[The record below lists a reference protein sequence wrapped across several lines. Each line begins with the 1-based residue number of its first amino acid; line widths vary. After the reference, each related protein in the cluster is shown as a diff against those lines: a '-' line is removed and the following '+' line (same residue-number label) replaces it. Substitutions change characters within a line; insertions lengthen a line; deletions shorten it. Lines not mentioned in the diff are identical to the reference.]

1 MTMTNDA
8 HETPQ
13 MAARRLAQPV
23 IQKGFQPE
31 ALHVYH
37 DQNNQPLYWRIRLKH
52 PETQAKWIRPMH
64 QRGEQT
70 FVIGEPDFPGKK
82 PLYQLPA
89 IRQQPQATVWITEG
103 EWCADKLNRLGI
115 MATTSGGADS
125 ADAADWTPLA
135 NRTVIIWPDNDAA
148 GLKYA
153 QTVTT
158 LLRTLNCTVQWVNIS
173 ALNLPPKG
181 DCVDWLRANPRA
193 TATEIAALSLQEP
206 IVPVTPSIISNNK
219 TTFSEK
225 SSKSNSDFVVN
236 DQGVFHSDGDEKRW
250 ICSRLEIQALVR
262 DKASENW
269 GRLLAVT
276 DADRQIHRWAMP
288 MEMLKGSA
296 DELRGELLRLGLQI
310 APGLK
315 ARQRLIEYITTTQPE
330 TRARCVTKTGWYQQV
345 FVLPDHTIG
354 ATNEPVIYQADN
366 IINPYQTSGT
376 LVDWQRHIAAYCIGN
391 SRLVLAISCG
401 FAAVLLHPAGAESG
415 GLHFIGE
422 SSTGKTT
429 ALKVA
434 ASVFGAPDYLQR
446 WRATTNGIESLAA
459 LRSDTLLVL
468 DELAQVDP
476 KEAGEIAYLLANGSG
491 KARAGKN
498 GAARTRQEWRLL
510 FLSAGEVG
518 LAQHI
523 REAGKKAKAG
533 QTVRLVDVPAD
544 AGQGLGI
551 FDTLHGCASG
561 AALSKQLIDA
571 SAIHYG
577 TAAQSFLECITQPD
591 VIAHLS
597 AAIQTHY
604 QAFLEK
610 NLPPACG
617 GQVHRVCDRFALI
630 AAGGEL
636 ATYYNITGW
645 PPGEAEQAATRC
657 FQAWLEQR
665 GHTDNQERTAFL
677 AQVQAFFEA
686 HGASRFEDMYP
697 SNQSQ
702 YIINRVGF
710 RQRNGLDQYEYFVL
724 PEMFRREICQGVDPR
739 WAAKILIEVGM
750 LSPSSE
756 GKAQTPHR
764 LPGEG
769 VKKCYHFARS
779 EPEPSTHK
787 NQI

>member
-1 MTMTNDA
+1 MMNNS

-13 MAARRLAQPV
+13 MAARRLAKPV
-23 IQKGFQPE
+23 IQKGYIPE

-64 QRGEQT
+64 QRDEQT

-89 IRQQPQATVWITEG
+89 ILQQPQATVWITEG
-103 EWCADKLNRLGI
+103 EWCTDKLSQLGI
-115 MATTSGGADS
+115 LTTTSGSTAS

-135 NRTVIIWPDNDAA
+135 NRNVIIWPDNDEA
-148 GLKYA
+148 GIKYA

-158 LLRTLNCTVQWVNIS
+158 LLRALNCMVQWVNLS
-173 ALNLPPKG
+173 ALNLPLKS
-181 DCVDWLRANPRA
+181 DCVDWLLANPHA
-193 TATEIAALSLQEP
+193 TATEITALTRQEP
-206 IVPVTPSIISNNK
+206 TLLIAPSSVNNENK
-219 TTFSEK
+219 LTCSEQSKKSEK
-225 SSKSNSDFVVN
+225 SDSGFIVN
-236 DQGVFHSDGDEKRW
+236 DQGVFYSDGDEKRW

-262 DKASENW
+262 DRASENW
-269 GRLLAVT
+269 GRLLALT
-276 DADRQIHRWAMP
+276 DADGQIHRWAMP

-315 ARQRLIEYITTTQPE
+315 ARQRLVEYITTTQPE

-366 IINPYQTSGT
+366 LINPYQTSGT
-376 LVDWQRHIAAYCIGN
+376 LADWQRHIAAYCVGN
-391 SRLVLAISCG
+391 SRLVLAVACG
-401 FAAVLLHPAGAESG
+401 FAAILLHPAGAESG
-415 GLHFIGE
+415 GLHFVGE

-468 DELAQVDP
+468 DELSQVDP
-476 KEAGEIAYLLANGSG
+476 KEAGEIAYMLANGSG

-498 GAARTRQEWRLL
+498 GTARTRQEWRLL

-544 AGQGLGI
+544 AGQGFGI
-551 FDTLHGCASG
+551 FDTLHGYTSG

-571 SAIHYG
+571 AAIDYG
-577 TAAQSFLECITQPD
+577 TAGQSFLERITQSD
-591 VIAHLS
+591 EWVNLS
-597 AAIQTHY
+597 TAIKTYY
-604 QAFLEK
+604 QSFFEK
-610 NLPPACG
+610 NLPKACG
-617 GQVHRVCDRFALI
+617 GQVHRVCERFALI
-630 AAGGEL
+630 ATGGEL
-636 ATYYNITGW
+636 ATHYGVTGW
-645 PPGEAEQAATRC
+645 PPGEAEQAASRC

-665 GHTDNQERTAFL
+665 GNYDNQESIAL
-677 AQVQAFFEA
+677 IAQMQAFFEA
-686 HGASRFEDMYP
+686 HGASRFEDMHP
-697 SNQSQ
+697 TGNNQH
-702 YIINRVGF
+702 IANRVGF
-710 RQRNGLDQYEYFVL
+710 RQRNVLDQHEYFVF
-724 PEMFRREICQGVDPR
+724 PEMFRQEICQGCDPR
-739 WAAKILIEVGM
+739 WAAKILVQAGM
-750 LSPSSE
+750 LQSSSE
-756 GKAQTPHR
+756 GKFQIAFR

-769 VKKCYHFARS
+769 LKKCYHFVS
-779 EPEPSTHK
+779 NEPRL
-787 NQI
+787 

>member
-1 MTMTNDA
+1 MTMMNNS

-13 MAARRLAQPV
+13 MAARRLAKPV
-23 IQKGFQPE
+23 IQKGFIPE

-37 DQNNQPLYWRIRLKH
+37 DQDNQPLYWRIRLKH

-64 QRGEQT
+64 QRDGKT
-70 FVIGEPDFPGKK
+70 FVMGEPDFPGKK
-82 PLYQLPA
+82 PLYQLPT
-89 IRQQPQATVWITEG
+89 ILQQPQATVWITEG
-103 EWCADKLNRLGI
+103 EWCADKLRGLGI
-115 MATTSGGADS
+115 IATTSGSAAS
-125 ADAADWTPLA
+125 ADAADWKPLT
-135 NRTVIIWPDNDAA
+135 NRKVIIWPDNDET
-148 GLKYA
+148 GIKYA
-153 QTVTT
+153 QIVTT
-158 LLRTLNCTVQWVNIS
+158 LLRALNCTVQWVNIS
-173 ALNLPPKG
+173 ALNLPDKS
-181 DCVDWLRANPRA
+181 DCVDWLLLNPDA
-193 TATEIAALSLQEP
+193 TAAEIAALSRQEP
-206 IVPVTPSIISNNK
+206 NLLTEPSPTPQEQPSTRSQK
-219 TTFSEK
+219 SEK
-225 SSKSNSDFVVN
+225 SLKSDSSFIVT
-236 DQGVFHSDGDEKRW
+236 DQGVFYSNGDDKHW

-269 GRLLAVT
+269 GRLLALT
-276 DADRQIHRWAMP
+276 DADVQVHRWAMP

-315 ARQRLIEYITTTQPE
+315 ARQRLIEYITTTQPD
-330 TRARCVTKTGWYQQV
+330 TRARCVTKTGWYQNV

-354 ATNEPVIYQADN
+354 DTTEPVIYQVDN
-366 IINPYQTSGT
+366 LTNPYQTSGT
-376 LVDWQRHIAAYCIGN
+376 LADWQRHIAAYCVGN
-391 SRLVLAISCG
+391 ARLVLAVACG
-401 FAAVLLHPAGAESG
+401 FAAILLHPAGAESG
-415 GLHFIGE
+415 GLHLVGE

-476 KEAGEIAYLLANGSG
+476 KEAGEIAYMLANGSG

-498 GAARTRQEWRLL
+498 GAARSRQEWRLL

-544 AGQGLGI
+544 AGQGFGI
-551 FDTLHGCASG
+551 FNTLHGCTSG

-571 SAIHYG
+571 SAIYYG
-577 TAAQSFLECITQPD
+577 TAAQSFLECITQPGIID
-591 VIAHLS
+591 NLS
-597 AAIQTHY
+597 AAIKTHH
-604 QAFLEK
+604 QDFLEK
-610 NLPPACG
+610 NLPAACG
-617 GQVHRVCDRFALI
+617 GQVHRVCERFALI

-636 ATYYNITGW
+636 ATQYNITGW
-645 PPGEAEQAATRC
+645 PPGEAEQAATHC

-665 GHTDNQERTAFL
+665 GNTDNQERTAFL

-697 SNQSQ
+697 TQQSQ
-702 YIINRVGF
+702 HIINRVGF

-724 PEMFRREICQGVDPR
+724 SEMFQREICQGVDPR
-739 WAAKILIEVGM
+739 WAAKILIEAGM
-750 LSPSSE
+750 LSSSSE
-756 GKAQTPHR
+756 RKAQTPHR

-769 VKKCYHFARS
+769 VKKCYHFTRS
-779 EPEPSTHK
+779 EPGPSL
-787 NQI
+787 